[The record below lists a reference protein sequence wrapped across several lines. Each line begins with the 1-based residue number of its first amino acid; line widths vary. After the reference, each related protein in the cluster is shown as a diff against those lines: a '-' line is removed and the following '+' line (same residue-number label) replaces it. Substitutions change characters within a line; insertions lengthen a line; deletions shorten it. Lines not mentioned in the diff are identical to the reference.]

1 MTFKTGAVG
10 VEGPEDL
17 LSRYPDEM
25 TIVLQHQ
32 FWDLDLDA
40 VGFSVTLKF
49 GGRPQRV
56 TVPYAAMSRF
66 YDPSVQFLL
75 QFEAEAAGPAPASA
89 PPPVASIVPESGP
102 EPEPGSPKVISLDQF
117 RKK

>member
-1 MTFKTGAVG
+1 
-10 VEGPEDL
+10 
-17 LSRYPDEM
+17 M

-32 FWDLDLDA
+32 FWDLELDD

-49 GGRPQRV
+49 GGRPQRLS
-56 TVPYAAMSRF
+56 VPYAAMSRF

-75 QFEAEAAGPAPASA
+75 QFEAEATGPVSAPA
-89 PPPVASIVPESGP
+89 PPPVASIAPKAVP